1 MSREAIVLAAGAGS
15 RFGGGKLLADWR
27 GRPLVLAA
35 VEAALA
41 APVDAVIVVLGC
53 EASRVA
59 AALTALAD
67 ARLRLVVADEW
78 AQGLSAS
85 LRAGVKSLPPDSTG
99 FLLFLSDMPLIP
111 SDLPPKVLTAL
122 DGGAPAVQPFHGETP
137 AHPVGFS
144 ASLYAE
150 LLQLSGD
157 AGAGVLLRGR
167 PGVVRL
173 SCAEAGAVFDVDRP
187 SDTAAAP

>member
-1 MSREAIVLAAGAGS
+1 MSRQAIVLAAGAGS
-15 RFGGGKLLADWR
+15 RFGGGKLLAEWR

-53 EASRVA
+53 EAPRVA
-59 AALTALAD
+59 AALTALTD
-67 ARLRLVVADEW
+67 ARLRMVVADDW
-78 AQGLSAS
+78 AEGLSAS
-85 LRAGVKSLPPDSTG
+85 LRAGVTSLPPDSTG
-99 FLLFLSDMPLIP
+99 FLLFLGDMPLIP
-111 SDLPPKVLTAL
+111 SDLPHKVLIAL
-122 DGGAPAVQPFHGETP
+122 DGGAAAAQPFHGETP

-144 ASLYAE
+144 AARYAD
-150 LLQLSGD
+150 LQQLSGD
-157 AGAGVLLRGR
+157 SGAGALLRAT

-187 SDTAAAP
+187 ADAQATP

>member
-1 MSREAIVLAAGAGS
+1 MSRQAIVLAAGAGS

-41 APVDAVIVVLGC
+41 APVDGVIVVLGC
-53 EASRVA
+53 EAPRVA
-59 AALTALAD
+59 AVLTALTD
-67 ARLRLVVADEW
+67 ARLRLVIADDW
-78 AQGLSAS
+78 AEGLSAS

-99 FLLFLSDMPLIP
+99 FLLFLGDMPLIP
-111 SDLPPKVLTAL
+111 SDLPRKVLSAL

-137 AHPVGFS
+137 AHPVGF
-144 ASLYAE
+144 AAALYGE
-150 LLQLSGD
+150 LQQLSGD
-157 AGAGVLLRGR
+157 AGAGALLRAT

-173 SCAEAGAVFDVDRP
+173 PGAEAGASFDVDRP
-187 SDTAAAP
+187 GDAVVAP

>member
-1 MSREAIVLAAGAGS
+1 MSRQAVVLAAGAAT

-41 APVDAVIVVLGC
+41 APVDEVVVVLGC
-53 EASRVA
+53 EAERVA
-59 AALTALAD
+59 WAISPLAG
-67 ARLRLVVADEW
+67 ARLRLVVADDW

-85 LRAGVKSLPPDSTG
+85 LRAGLRSLPADSAG
-99 FLLFLSDMPLIP
+99 FLLFLGDMPLIP
-111 SDLPPKVLTAL
+111 PDLPPRVLAAL
-122 DGGAPAVQPFHGETP
+122 GGGAAAAQPFHGDTP

-144 ASLYAE
+144 AALYPE
-150 LLQLSGD
+150 LRTLKGD
-157 AGAGVLLRGR
+157 AGAGALLRGR

-173 SCAEAGAVFDVDRP
+173 PCGDAGAVFDVDRP
-187 SDTAAAP
+187 GDAAAAP

>member
-1 MSREAIVLAAGAGS
+1 MSRQAIVLAAGAAT
-15 RFGGGKLLADWR
+15 RFGGGKLVADWR

-53 EASRVA
+53 EAPQVA
-59 AALTALAD
+59 AALTALTD
-67 ARLRLVVADEW
+67 ARVSLVVADDW

-85 LRAGVKSLPPDSTG
+85 LRAGVKSLPPDSAG
-99 FLLFLSDMPLIP
+99 FLLFLGDMPLIP
-111 SDLPPKVLTAL
+111 PDLPPKVLIAL
-122 DGGAPAVQPFHGETP
+122 EDGAPAVQPFHGETP

-144 ASLYAE
+144 AALYAK
-150 LLQLSGD
+150 LQQLSGD
-157 AGAGVLLRGR
+157 AGAGVLLRAT

-173 SCAEAGAVFDVDRP
+173 ACAEAGAVFDVDRP
-187 SDTAAAP
+187 GDAETAP